1 MPQTVSLRRS
11 GDGPRRRAHVCNFA
25 TAEELVEDS
34 GMTSLRRSPEKIR
47 LPLGFSFSAVAAG
60 IKVSGRPDLALVDV
74 WGRAPLRQAQGRLS
88 PVQAQRSLAAAGG
101 ATAAA
106 LFTKNRV
113 VAAPVE
119 VGRASLLATG
129 GRIRAV
135 VVNSGNANCAT
146 GRAGIQACEGVC
158 REAGKLFGVPATE
171 IFPSSTGIIGVRLP
185 AEKIRAKLPELV
197 VLAARSPSQRGVLA
211 FAHAIMTTD
220 TRAKIASARFRVNA
234 RDVTV
239 LGVAKGA
246 GMIHPQ
252 LATMLVY
259 LFTDVGASPRDLQSL
274 LREACDQSLNC
285 MSIDG
290 DTSTNDTVLLVAS
303 GASGTRVKDVRVRK
317 KMSAALT
324 AVCQSLAEQ
333 IVSDGEGVQHVIRLF
348 VEQARGREEALLVA
362 RTIAHS
368 MLVKTAWAG
377 ADPNWGRILAAVG
390 RCGAPIDPSRV
401 QIFIGSQKVCRNG
414 VACSFN
420 ERQAHRSL
428 AQPVSDIRVQLRRGQ
443 HSVRF
448 LTADLTAE
456 YVRINA
462 DYST

>member
-1 MPQTVSLRRS
+1 
-11 GDGPRRRAHVCNFA
+11 
-25 TAEELVEDS
+25 
-34 GMTSLRRSPEKIR
+34 MTSLRRSPEKIR
-47 LPLGFSFSAVAAG
+47 LPLGFAFSAVAAG
-60 IKVSGRPDLALVDV
+60 IKVSGRPDLALVEV
-74 WGRAPLRQAQGRLS
+74 SGRAPS
-88 PVQAQRSLAAAGG
+88 PVEAEPSSATVGG

-119 VGRASLLATG
+119 VGRASLLSTG
-129 GRIRAV
+129 GRVRAV
-135 VVNSGNANCAT
+135 VINSGNANCAT
-146 GRAGIQACEGVC
+146 GRAGIQACEQVC
-158 REAGKLFGVPATE
+158 REAGKLFGVRAAE

-185 AEKIRAKLPELV
+185 VEKIRAKLPELV
-197 VLAARSPSQRGVLA
+197 AARSASQRGVLA
-211 FAHAIMTTD
+211 FANAIMTTD
-220 TRAKIASARFRVNA
+220 TRAKIASARFRVNSK
-234 RDVTV
+234 DVTV
-239 LGVAKGA
+239 LGIAKGA

-252 LATMLVY
+252 MATMLVY
-259 LFTDVGASPRDLQSL
+259 LFTDAGASSRELQIL
-274 LREACDQSLNC
+274 LREASDGSLNS

-290 DTSTNDTVLLVAS
+290 DTSTNDTVLLLAS
-303 GASGTRVKDVRVRK
+303 GASGARVGARAKDVRIRK
-317 KMSAALT
+317 KFAAALT

-414 VACSFN
+414 VAYSFN
-420 ERQAHRSL
+420 ERQAHRHL
-428 AQPVSDIRVQLRRGQ
+428 AQPVCDIRVQLGRGQ
-443 HSVRF
+443 ESLRF
-448 LTADLTAE
+448 LTTDLTAE

>member
-1 MPQTVSLRRS
+1 
-11 GDGPRRRAHVCNFA
+11 
-25 TAEELVEDS
+25 
-34 GMTSLRRSPEKIR
+34 MTSLRRSPEKIR
-47 LPLGFSFSAVAAG
+47 SPLGFSFSAVAAG
-60 IKVSGRPDLALVDV
+60 IKVSGRPDLALVEATN
-74 WGRAPLRQAQGRLS
+74 GAS
-88 PVQAQRSLAAAGG
+88 AAAV
-101 ATAAA
+101 
-106 LFTKNRV
+106 FTKNRV

-129 GRIRAV
+129 GRVQAV

-146 GRAGIQACEGVC
+146 GHAGIQACARVC
-158 REAGKLFGVPATE
+158 REAGKLFGVPAAE
-171 IFPSSTGIIGVRLP
+171 VFPSSTGIIGVRPP
-185 AEKIRAKLPELV
+185 ADKMLAKLPELI
-197 VLAARSPSQRGVLA
+197 AARSASKSGVRA

-220 TRAKIASARFRVNA
+220 TRPKIASSRFRTGSKE
-234 RDVTV
+234 VTL
-239 LGVAKGA
+239 LGIAKGA

-259 LFTDVGASPRDLQSL
+259 LFTDVGASPRELQPL
-274 LREACDQSLNC
+274 LREACDESLNC
-285 MSIDG
+285 ISIDG
-290 DTSTNDTVLLVAS
+290 DTSTNDTVLLLAS
-303 GASGTRVKDVRVRK
+303 GASGAQVRTAGTRK
-317 KMSAALT
+317 KFSTALT

-348 VEQARGREEALLVA
+348 VEQARSREEALLVA
-362 RTIAHS
+362 RTVAHS

-390 RCGAPIDPSRV
+390 RCGAPIDPSRI
-401 QIFIGSQKVCRNG
+401 QIFIGSQNVCRNG
-414 VACSFN
+414 VACGFN

-428 AQPVSDIRVQLRRGQ
+428 AQPACDVRVQLRRGQ

-448 LTADLTAE
+448 LTTDLTTE

>member
-1 MPQTVSLRRS
+1 M
-11 GDGPRRRAHVCNFA
+11 
-25 TAEELVEDS
+25 TA
-34 GMTSLRRSPEKIR
+34 LRRSPEKIR
-47 LPLGFSFSAVAAG
+47 LPLGFSFSAIAAG
-60 IKVSGRPDLALVDV
+60 LKVSGRPDLALVD
-74 WGRAPLRQAQGRLS
+74 
-88 PVQAQRSLAAAGG
+88 AAGG

-119 VGRASLLATG
+119 VGRAALLSTG
-129 GRIRAV
+129 GHVRATL
-135 VVNSGNANCAT
+135 VNSGNANCAT
-146 GRAGIQACEGVC
+146 GRAGILACERAC
-158 REAGKLFGVPATE
+158 REAGRLLGVPADE
-171 IFPSSTGIIGVRLP
+171 VFPSSTGIIGVQLP
-185 AEKIRAKLPELV
+185 ADKIQAKLPELI
-197 VLAARSPSQRGVLA
+197 AARSPSQRGVLA

-220 TRAKIASARFRVNA
+220 KRPKIASTRFRT
-234 RDVTV
+234 DSKEVTV
-239 LGVAKGA
+239 LGIAKGA

-259 LFTDVGASPRDLQSL
+259 LFTDVGATPRELRAL
-274 LREACDQSLNC
+274 LREACDHSLNC
-285 MSIDG
+285 ISIDG
-290 DTSTNDTVLLVAS
+290 DTSTNDTVLLLAS
-303 GASGTRVKDVRVRK
+303 GASGARVKDARTGK
-317 KMSAALT
+317 KLSAALA

-348 VEQARGREEALLVA
+348 IEQARGREEALVVA

-390 RCGAPIDPSRV
+390 RCGVPVDPFRV

-414 VACSFN
+414 IACAFS
-420 ERQAHRSL
+420 ERQAHRTL
-428 AQPVSDIRVQLRRGQ
+428 AQPVCDIRVQLGRGQ

-448 LTADLTAE
+448 LTTDLTAE

>member
-1 MPQTVSLRRS
+1 
-11 GDGPRRRAHVCNFA
+11 
-25 TAEELVEDS
+25 
-34 GMTSLRRSPEKIR
+34 MTSLRRSPEKIR
-47 LPLGFSFSAVAAG
+47 LPAGFSFSAVAAG
-60 IKVSGRPDLALVDV
+60 IKISGRPDLGLVE
-74 WGRAPLRQAQGRLS
+74 
-88 PVQAQRSLAAAGG
+88 AARG
-101 ATAAA
+101 ANAAA

-119 VGRASLLATG
+119 VGRAALLASG
-129 GRIRAV
+129 GRVRAV

-146 GRAGIQACEGVC
+146 GRAGMQACERVC
-158 REAGKLFGVPATE
+158 REAGKLLGVPAAE

-185 AEKIRAKLPELV
+185 AEKIHAKLPELM
-197 VLAARSPSQRGVLA
+197 AARSASQRGVLS

-220 TRAKIASARFRVNA
+220 TRAKIASARFRVQSK
-234 RDVTV
+234 DVTV
-239 LGVAKGA
+239 LGIAKGA

-252 LATMLVY
+252 MATMLVY
-259 LFTDVGASPRDLQSL
+259 LFTDIGASSPELQLL
-274 LREACDQSLNC
+274 LRAACDESFNC

-290 DTSTNDTVLLVAS
+290 DTSTNDTVLLLAS
-303 GASGTRVKDVRVRK
+303 GRSGVRVKDVRVRK
-317 KMSAALT
+317 KFSAALT

-333 IVSDGEGVQHVIRLF
+333 IVSDGEGVRHVIRLF
-348 VEQARGREEALLVA
+348 VEQARSREEALLVA

-390 RCGAPIDPSRV
+390 RCGLPIDPSRV
-401 QIFIGSQKVCRNG
+401 QILIGGQKVCRNG

-420 ERQAHRSL
+420 ERRAHRSL
-428 AQPVSDIRVQLRRGQ
+428 AQPVCDICVQLGRGQ
-443 HSVRF
+443 KSVRF
-448 LTADLTAE
+448 LTTDLTAE